1 MDQQTAHRIE
11 LLEAEIRQYRQSLR
25 ILAQHVL
32 AGGEHAE
39 DLARQAITEVLEEE
53 L

>member
-11 LLEAEIRQYRQSLR
+11 LLEAELRQYRQSLR

-32 AGGEHAE
+32 AGSEHSE
-39 DLARQAITEVLEEE
+39 DLARQAMEEVLGETA
-53 L
+53 